1 MQEGRLIKRETGEYW
16 DSMTKT
22 SNTTAF
28 SDRQR
33 TSLFW
38 ACFIALTA
46 TSFGFAIRAMLITEW
61 GSAFNLSKT
70 QMGEI
75 MGVGLWP
82 FAVSI
87 VLFSL
92 IIDKIGYGKAM
103 IFAFTC
109 HITSVIITITASG
122 YNMLYL
128 GTFIFALGN
137 GTIEA
142 TINPIVATMYKENKA
157 KWMNILHAAWPG
169 GMVISGILAMSMGPQ
184 VKWQLKIALLLIPML
199 LYGILLLR
207 KKFPVNER
215 VVAGVSFKDMLK
227 EVGIL
232 GALIIISLMVFEVG
246 NFFDASLWLKIII
259 IVFIVGAFGVYVR
272 SLGRPLFIF
281 LLLIMFPLAT
291 TELGTDSWI
300 VDLMSTEMNQMGLQ
314 AGWILVY
321 TAAIMTI
328 FRFAAGPLLRI
339 FKPIGLL
346 IFCSVVAAIGLFSL
360 SLATGIL
367 IFVVATIYGFAKAY
381 FWPTMMGIAGERF
394 PKGGALTINMI
405 TAVGMIGVGIV
416 GAVFLGF
423 IQDTETDRKIQE
435 FDQHEQT
442 ELHTTYVT
450 VEKKS
455 LFGDYRSLDSDK
467 LDSAAEDEKNIVSNI
482 QLNAQKSA
490 LKTVAI
496 LPLIMLACFII
507 LLLYFRSIGGYK
519 SITLV
524 KGKT

>member
-1 MQEGRLIKRETGEYW
+1 MAKST
-16 DSMTKT
+16 
-22 SNTTAF
+22 NTTEF

-33 TSLFW
+33 TSLFR

-87 VLFSL
+87 ILFSL

-103 IFAFTC
+103 IFGFVC
-109 HITSVIITITASG
+109 HIISVIITITATG

-142 TINPIVATMYKENKA
+142 TINPIVATLYKENKA
-157 KWMNILHAAWPG
+157 KWMNILHAGWPG

-207 KKFPVNER
+207 KKFPVHER
-215 VVAGVSFKDMLK
+215 IVAGVSFKEMLK

-246 NFFDASLWLKIII
+246 NFFNASLILKIII
-259 IVFIVGAFGVYVR
+259 IVIFVGAFGVYVR
-272 SLGRPLFIF
+272 ALGRPLFIF

-300 VDLMSTEMNQMGLQ
+300 VDLMSKEMGKMGLQ

-328 FRFAAGPLLRI
+328 FRSAAGPLLRI

-346 IFCSVVAAIGLFSL
+346 IFCSIVAAIGLFSL

-394 PKGGALTINMI
+394 PRGGALTINMI

-423 IQDTETDRKIQE
+423 VQDTETDRKILA
-435 FDQHEQT
+435 FDQDEQT
-442 ELHTTYVT
+442 ELHTEYVT

-455 LFGDYRSLDSDK
+455 LFGDYMSLDMDR
-467 LDSAAEDEKNIVSNI
+467 LESAPEDDKNIVSDI

-490 LKTVAI
+490 LKMVAI
-496 LPLIMLACFII
+496 LPLIMLVCFII

-524 KGKT
+524 EGEP

>member
-1 MQEGRLIKRETGEYW
+1 
-16 DSMTKT
+16 
-22 SNTTAF
+22 
-28 SDRQR
+28 
-33 TSLFW
+33 LFW

-92 IIDKIGYGKAM
+92 IIDRIGYGKAM
-103 IFAFTC
+103 IFAFAC
-109 HITSVIITITASG
+109 HIISVFITITATG

-142 TINPIVATMYKENKA
+142 TINPVVATLYKEDKA
-157 KWMNILHAAWPG
+157 KWMNILHAGWPG
-169 GMVISGILAMSMGPQ
+169 GMVISGILAMAMGPQ

-199 LYGILLLR
+199 LYGILLVR
-207 KKFPVNER
+207 KKFPVHER
-215 VVAGVSFKDMLK
+215 VVAGISFREMLR
-227 EVGIL
+227 EVGII

-246 NFFDASLWLKIII
+246 NFFDASLLVKIII
-259 IVFIVGAFGVYVR
+259 IFIMAGAFGIYVR

-300 VDLMSTEMNQMGLQ
+300 VDLMSNEMKQMGLQ

-321 TAAIMTI
+321 TAAIMTVS
-328 FRFAAGPLLRI
+328 RTAAGPLLRV
-339 FKPIGLL
+339 FKPVGLL
-346 IFCSVVAAIGLFSL
+346 IFCSVVAAVALYSL

-367 IFVVATIYGFAKAY
+367 IFAVATVYGFAKAY
-381 FWPTMMGIAGERF
+381 FWPTMIGIAGERF
-394 PKGGALTINMI
+394 PKGGALTMNMI
-405 TAVGMIGVGIV
+405 TGVGMIGVGIV
-416 GAVFLGF
+416 GAVFLGYV
-423 IQDTETDRKIQE
+423 QDTETDREILA
-435 FDQHEQT
+435 FDQDRQT
-442 ELHTTYVT
+442 ALYYEYVT

-455 LFGDYRSLDSDK
+455 IFGKYRSLDMEKLEEAPREDK
-467 LDSAAEDEKNIVSNI
+467 EIVSGI
-482 QLNAQKSA
+482 QLNAQKGA
-490 LKTVAI
+490 LKMVAL
-496 LPLIMLACFII
+496 LPLIMLVCFII
-507 LLLYFRSIGGYK
+507 LLIYFRSIGGYK
-519 SITLV
+519 SISLV
-524 KGKT
+524 EGEPQAK

>member
-1 MQEGRLIKRETGEYW
+1 MAV
-16 DSMTKT
+16 SM
-22 SNTTAF
+22 NTTEF
-28 SDRQR
+28 SNRQR

-38 ACFIALTA
+38 ACFTALTA

-87 VLFSL
+87 ILFSL
-92 IIDKIGYGKAM
+92 IIDKIGYGRAM
-103 IFAFTC
+103 VFGFIC
-109 HITSVIITITASG
+109 HILSVIITITATG

-142 TINPIVATMYKENKA
+142 TINPIVATLYKENKA
-157 KWMNILHAAWPG
+157 KWMNILHAGWPG

-184 VKWQLKIALLLIPML
+184 VRWQLKIALLLIPMI
-199 LYGILLLR
+199 LYGILLFG
-207 KKFPVNER
+207 KKFPVHER
-215 VVAGVSFKDMLK
+215 IKAGVSFRDMLK

-246 NFFDASLWLKIII
+246 NFFNASLLLKIII
-259 IVFIVGAFGVYVR
+259 TVTLVGAFGVYIR

-300 VDLMSTEMNQMGLQ
+300 VDLMSKEMGKMGLQ

-328 FRFAAGPLLRI
+328 FRSAAGPLLRI

-346 IFCSVVAAIGLFSL
+346 IFCSIIAAVGLFSL
-360 SLATGIL
+360 SLASGIL
-367 IFVVATIYGFAKAY
+367 IFVVATIYGFAKSY

-423 IQDTETDRKIQE
+423 VQDTETDRKILA
-435 FDQHEQT
+435 FDQAEQT
-442 ELHTTYVT
+442 TLHSEYVT

-455 LFGDYRSLDSDK
+455 LFGNYLSLDMDK
-467 LDSAAEDEKNIVSNI
+467 LEKAPEENRDIVSGI
-482 QLNAQKSA
+482 QLTAQKSA
-490 LKTVAI
+490 LKAVAI
-496 LPLIMLACFII
+496 LPLIMLVCFFI

-519 SITLV
+519 SITLIDQEP
-524 KGKT
+524 

>member
-1 MQEGRLIKRETGEYW
+1 MAIST
-16 DSMTKT
+16 
-22 SNTTAF
+22 NTTEF
-28 SDRQR
+28 SNRKR
-33 TSLFW
+33 TNLFW
-38 ACFIALTA
+38 ACFTALTA

-87 VLFSL
+87 ILFSL
-92 IIDKIGYGKAM
+92 IIDKIGYGRAM
-103 IFAFTC
+103 VIGFIC
-109 HITSVIITITASG
+109 HILSVIITITATG

-142 TINPIVATMYKENKA
+142 TINPIVATLYKENKA
-157 KWMNILHAAWPG
+157 KWMNILHAGWPG

-184 VKWQLKIALLLIPML
+184 VKWQLKIALLLIPMI
-199 LYGILLLR
+199 LYGILLLG
-207 KKFPVNER
+207 KKFPVHER
-215 VVAGVSFKDMLK
+215 ILAGVSFKDMLR

-232 GALIIISLMVFEVG
+232 GALIIISLMVFEIG
-246 NFFDASLWLKIII
+246 NFFNATLLLKILII
-259 IVFIVGAFGVYVR
+259 ITLVGAFGVYIR

-300 VDLMSTEMNQMGLQ
+300 VDLMSKEMGKMGLQ

-328 FRFAAGPLLRI
+328 FRSAAGPLLKI

-346 IFCSVVAAIGLFSL
+346 IFCSIIAAIGLFSL
-360 SLATGIL
+360 SVATGIL
-367 IFVVATIYGFAKAY
+367 IFVVATIYGFAKSY

-416 GAVFLGF
+416 GAVFLGYV
-423 IQDTETDRKIQE
+423 QDTETDRKILA
-435 FDQHEQT
+435 FDQVEQT
-442 ELHTTYVT
+442 ALHSEYVT

-455 LFGDYRSLDSDK
+455 LFGNYLSLDMDK
-467 LDSAAEDEKNIVSNI
+467 LETAPEENREIVSGI
-482 QLNAQKSA
+482 QLTAQKSA
-490 LKTVAI
+490 LKVVAV
-496 LPLIMLACFII
+496 LPLIMLVCFII

-519 SITLV
+519 SITLLDQ
-524 KGKT
+524 KP

>member
-1 MQEGRLIKRETGEYW
+1 
-16 DSMTKT
+16 MTKST
-22 SNTTAF
+22 NTTEL
-28 SDRQR
+28 SDPQR

-61 GSAFNLSKT
+61 GSSFNLSKT

-109 HITSVIITITASG
+109 HIVSVIITIAATG

-142 TINPIVATMYKENKA
+142 TINPVVATLYKENKA
-157 KWMNILHAAWPG
+157 KWMNILHAGWPG

-199 LYGILLLR
+199 LYGILLIG
-207 KKFPVNER
+207 KKFPVHER
-215 VVAGVSFKDMLK
+215 VVAGISFKEMLK
-227 EVGIL
+227 EVGII

-246 NFFDASLWLKIII
+246 NFFDASLLLKIII
-259 IVFIVGAFGVYVR
+259 IVIIVGSFGFYVR
-272 SLGRPLFIF
+272 SPGRPLFIF

-300 VDLMSTEMNQMGLQ
+300 VDLMSKEMNQMGLQ

-328 FRFAAGPLLRI
+328 FRSTAGPLLKI
-339 FKPIGLL
+339 FKPVGLL
-346 IFCSVVAAIGLFSL
+346 IFCSIVAAIALFSL

-367 IFVVATIYGFAKAY
+367 IFVVATVYGFAKAY
-381 FWPTMMGIAGERF
+381 FWPTMIGIAGERF
-394 PKGGALTINMI
+394 PRGGALTLNMI
-405 TAVGMIGVGIV
+405 TGVGMIGVGIV
-416 GAVFLGF
+416 GAVFLGYV
-423 IQDTETDRKIQE
+423 QDTETDRKILK
-435 FDQHEQT
+435 FDQDEQT
-442 ELHTTYVT
+442 ALHTEYVT
-450 VEKKS
+450 LEKKS
-455 LFGDYRSLDSDK
+455 IFGKYLSLDMQK
-467 LDSAAEDEKNIVSNI
+467 LESATEDDRNIVSDI

-490 LKTVAI
+490 LKMVAI
-496 LPLIMLACFII
+496 LPLIMLVCFVI

-524 KGKT
+524 EGET

>member
-1 MQEGRLIKRETGEYW
+1 MANII
-16 DSMTKT
+16 
-22 SNTTAF
+22 NTTEL

-33 TSLFW
+33 SSLFW

-46 TSFGFAIRAMLITEW
+46 TSFGFALRAMLITEW
-61 GSAFNLSKT
+61 GEAFNLSKT

-103 IFAFTC
+103 VFAFAC
-109 HITSVIITITASG
+109 HITSVIITITATG

-142 TINPIVATMYKENKA
+142 TINPVVATLYKENKA
-157 KWMNILHAAWPG
+157 KWMNILHAGWPG
-169 GMVISGILAMSMGPQ
+169 GMVISGILAMSMGPG

-199 LYGILLLR
+199 LYGILLIG
-207 KKFPVNER
+207 KKFPVHER
-215 VVAGVSFKDMLK
+215 ILAGVSFKDMLG
-227 EVGIL
+227 EVGVL
-232 GALIIISLMVFEVG
+232 GALIIVSLMVFEVG
-246 NFFDASLWLKIII
+246 NFFNAALWLKIII
-259 IVFIVGAFGVYVR
+259 IILLVVPFGFYVR
-272 SLGRPLFIF
+272 SAGQPLFIF

-300 VDLMSTEMNQMGLQ
+300 VDLMSKEMNQMGLQ

-328 FRFAAGPLLRI
+328 FRSVAGPLLKI

-346 IFCSVVAAIGLFSL
+346 IFCSVVAAIALFSL

-367 IFVVATIYGFAKAY
+367 IFVVATVYGFAKAY

-416 GAVFLGF
+416 GAVFLGYV
-423 IQDTETDRKIQE
+423 QDTETDRSILAHDRDK
-435 FDQHEQT
+435 QT
-442 ELHTTYVT
+442 ALHAEYVT

-455 LFGDYRSLDSDK
+455 IFGKYKS
-467 LDSAAEDEKNIVSNI
+467 I
-482 QLNAQKSA
+482 NAQKTGSS
-490 LKTVAI
+490 T
-496 LPLIMLACFII
+496 
-507 LLLYFRSIGGYK
+507 GG
-519 SITLV
+519 
-524 KGKT
+524 

>member
-1 MQEGRLIKRETGEYW
+1 
-16 DSMTKT
+16 MTQKT
-22 SNTTAF
+22 NTT
-28 SDRQR
+28 SSTSGRR
-33 TSLFW
+33 TALFW

-61 GSAFNLSKT
+61 GTAFNLSKT

-92 IIDKIGYGKAM
+92 IIDRIGYGKAM
-103 IFAFTC
+103 IFAFAC
-109 HITSVIITITASG
+109 HITSVVITISATG

-142 TINPIVATMYKENKA
+142 TINPVVATLYRENKA
-157 KWMNILHAAWPG
+157 KWLNVLHAGWPG
-169 GMVISGILAMSMGPQ
+169 GMVISGILTMSMGPQ
-184 VKWQLKIALLLIPML
+184 VRWQLKIALLLIPML
-199 LYGILLLR
+199 LYGILMLG
-207 KKFPVNER
+207 KKFPVHER
-215 VVAGVSFKDMLK
+215 VVAGVSFRDMLK
-227 EVGIL
+227 EVGII

-246 NFFDASLWLKIII
+246 NFFDAALWLKIVIIAI
-259 IVFIVGAFGVYVR
+259 IVGTFGFYVR
-272 SLGRPLFIF
+272 SWGQPLFIF

-300 VDLMSTEMNQMGLQ
+300 VDLMSREMNQMGLQ

-328 FRFAAGPLLRI
+328 FRSAAGPLLRV
-339 FKPIGLL
+339 FKPVGLL
-346 IFCSVVAAIGLFSL
+346 IFCSLVAAIALFSL

-367 IFVVATIYGFAKAY
+367 IFVVATVYGFAKAY
-381 FWPTMMGIAGERF
+381 FWPTMIGIAGERF
-394 PKGGALTINMI
+394 PRGGALTLNMI
-405 TAVGMIGVGIV
+405 TGVGMIGVGIV

-423 IQDTETDRKIQE
+423 VQDTETDRKLLAYDHQ
-435 FDQHEQT
+435 EQT
-442 ELHTTYVT
+442 ALHEEYVT

-455 LFGDYRSLDSDK
+455 IFGKYESLDMQK
-467 LDSAAEDEKNIVSNI
+467 LESAPEADREIVSDI
-482 QLNAQKSA
+482 QLKAQKGA
-490 LKTVAI
+490 LKMVAI
-496 LPLIMLACFII
+496 LPLIMLVCFVA
-507 LLLYFRSIGGYK
+507 LLFYFRSIGGYK
-519 SITLV
+519 RISLT
-524 KGKT
+524 GDGG

>member
-1 MQEGRLIKRETGEYW
+1 
-16 DSMTKT
+16 MTKST
-22 SNTTAF
+22 NTTEL
-28 SDRQR
+28 SDPQR

-38 ACFIALTA
+38 ACFTALTA

-109 HITSVIITITASG
+109 HIVSVIITIAATG

-142 TINPIVATMYKENKA
+142 TINPVVATLYKENKA
-157 KWMNILHAAWPG
+157 KWMNILHAGWPG

-199 LYGILLLR
+199 LYGILLLG
-207 KKFPVNER
+207 KKFPVHER
-215 VVAGVSFKDMLK
+215 VVAGISFKEMLK
-227 EVGIL
+227 EVGII

-246 NFFDASLWLKIII
+246 NFFDASLLLKIII
-259 IVFIVGAFGVYVR
+259 IVIIVGSFGFYVR
-272 SLGRPLFIF
+272 SPGRPLFIF

-300 VDLMSTEMNQMGLQ
+300 VDLMSKEMNQMGLQ

-328 FRFAAGPLLRI
+328 FRSTAGPLLRI
-339 FKPIGLL
+339 FKPVGLL
-346 IFCSVVAAIGLFSL
+346 IFCSIVAAIALFSL

-367 IFVVATIYGFAKAY
+367 IFVVATVYGFAKAY
-381 FWPTMMGIAGERF
+381 FWPTMIGIAGERF
-394 PKGGALTINMI
+394 PRGGALTLNMI
-405 TAVGMIGVGIV
+405 TGVGMIGVGIV
-416 GAVFLGF
+416 GAVFLGYV
-423 IQDTETDRKIQE
+423 QDTETDRKILK
-435 FDQHEQT
+435 FDQDEQT
-442 ELHTTYVT
+442 ALHTEYVT
-450 VEKKS
+450 LEKKS
-455 LFGDYRSLDSDK
+455 IFGKYLSLDMQK
-467 LDSAAEDEKNIVSNI
+467 LESATEDDRNIVSDI

-490 LKTVAI
+490 LKMVAI
-496 LPLIMLACFII
+496 LPLIMLVCFVI

-524 KGKT
+524 EGDT